1 MAALKRRLDIYD
13 DVIGSDIKINP
24 LGDLELDPLDSDLS
38 VASGSEVLGNAV
50 RRRLSTPLNGYG
62 RIVRTAEGYQL
73 IDNDYGSSL
82 SNFLSAPLTDLGV
95 EDAVEAIQQDAAKDI
110 RIAQAVAAVNSV
122 NQNGY
127 SVQLYYIPRDVND
140 LNKEDLTIGSYASDT
155 VFNAQ
160 VATNYSLLL
169 PLY

>member
-38 VASGSEVLGNAV
+38 VATGSEVLGSAV

-62 RIVRTAEGYQL
+62 RVVRTATGYQV
-73 IDNDYGSSL
+73 IDSNYGSAL
-82 SNFLSAPLTDLGV
+82 SNFLSAPLTDLALEEVV
-95 EDAVEAIQQDAAKDI
+95 EVVKQDAVQDI
-110 RIAQAVAAVNSV
+110 RIAQAAAAISSV
-122 NQNGY
+122 GQNGY
-127 SVQLYYIPRDVND
+127 SIQLYYIPRGVNE
-140 LNKEDLTIGSYASDT
+140 LKREDITVGEYSSETI
-155 VFNAQ
+155 FNAQ